1 MQIVARIRGL
11 FRYLQTSMTS
21 ARLSSPFGFT
31 LNLVLSA
38 VLMLVSGSAMAELK
52 LQGANAWIRLAP
64 PGTPML
70 AGYVELKNLGE
81 QPLKLKGGQSGAF
94 GVVEIHRTEEV
105 DGMSRMRQVP
115 LLEIAP
121 GETVKLQPGGL
132 HLMLMQPTRE
142 FSEGASIVIDIL
154 DENDEPLPV
163 AFTVRRE
170 APAD

>member
-1 MQIVARIRGL
+1 
-11 FRYLQTSMTS
+11 MTS
-21 ARLSSPFGFT
+21 ASSSSSFRHP

-38 VLMLVSGSAMAELK
+38 LLMLVSGSALAELK
-52 LQGANAWIRLAP
+52 LEGAHAWIRLAP
-64 PGTPML
+64 PGAPML

-94 GVVEIHRTEEV
+94 GFVEIHRTEEV
-105 DGMSRMRQVP
+105 DGISRMRQVP

-121 GETVKLQPGGL
+121 GETVKLQPGGM
-132 HLMLMQPTRE
+132 HLMLMRPTRE
-142 FSEGASIVIDIL
+142 FAEGATVVIDIL
-154 DENDEPLPV
+154 DQNDEPLPV